1 MLGLIL
7 PNLLVHSPW
16 PRPSASS
23 SFQCLFPSGIDTFYA
38 FPFLKQTENK
48 NFLVHLLLLSYD
60 STPLHRQ
67 VSWEN
72 NVPCLHRVVPLAT
85 SGSLTHCNPVST
97 PFLHALEEF
106 WCMSASFAK
115 FIVWVEVLIFRHLLL
130 LARSSIFPWLMYH
143 FILFLFILVQF
154 YYLHIN
160 DSQIYLWLRPFG
172 AFLCEWSTDLK
183 LYSSKLNK

>member
-23 SFQCLFPSGIDTFYA
+23 SFQCPFPSGIDTFYA

-154 YYLHIN
+154 YYLPIN

-172 AFLCEWSTDLK
+172 AILCEWSTDLK

>member
-7 PNLLVHSPW
+7 SNLLVHSPW
-16 PRPSASS
+16 PHPSASS
-23 SFQCLFPSGIDTFYA
+23 TFQCLFPSGIDTFYA
-38 FPFLKQTENK
+38 FPFLKQTRNK

-85 SGSLTHCNPVST
+85 SGSLTHYSHVST
-97 PFLHALEEF
+97 PFLHAMEEF

-115 FIVWVEVLIFRHLLL
+115 FSVWVEVLIFLPEIL
-130 LARSSIFPWLMYH
+130 SSRDLSAEYH
-143 FILFLFILVQF
+143 FILFLFILAQF

-160 DSQIYLWLRPFG
+160 NSQIYLWLRPFG
-172 AFLCEWSTDLK
+172 AILCEWSTDLK